1 MASRRHTAGIALLAA
16 AVATSLVACGSGDE
30 PDSVATVTEVV
41 TATSSSP
48 GAPTPSVGSSPTS
61 RGNARLTASFDAL
74 TVAQPVGLAVAPVGG
89 GDVSTFGDQTPQV
102 AWSTIKVPLVM
113 AAERA
118 NGPSQ
123 AESSAIIN
131 SDNSAAETLW
141 ASLGSNDEA
150 AAAVTAVLREG
161 GDEKTTVP
169 SQKLRPE
176 YSIFGQTTWPLANA
190 ATFAA
195 NLPCLPDSGHVVSLM
210 GEVAGNQQ
218 WGVEAIPARTT
229 AVKGGWGP
237 SASGGYVVRQLGLVT
252 LRNGTRTAVAMSTYS
267 PGASMDSGIAALN
280 TVGSW
285 VGRHLASLP
294 SGRCR

>member
-1 MASRRHTAGIALLAA
+1 MASTRHTARIALLAA
-16 AVATSLVACGSGDE
+16 VVATSLAACGSGDG

-48 GAPTPSVGSSPTS
+48 SVPSSSPGTS
-61 RGNARLTASFDAL
+61 GLAASFDAL

-89 GDVSTFGDQTPQV
+89 GEVTTFGDQTPQV
-102 AWSTIKVPLVM
+102 AWSTIKVPLAL

-118 NGPSQ
+118 NGSSR
-123 AESSAIIN
+123 AESSAIID
-131 SDNSAAETLW
+131 SDNSAAESLW
-141 ASLGSNDEA
+141 TSLGSNDEA

-161 GDEKTTVP
+161 GDTTTTVP
-169 SQKLRPE
+169 SRKLRPE
-176 YSIFGQTTWPLANA
+176 YSIFGQTTWPLESA

-195 NLPCLPDSGHVVSLM
+195 DLPCLPDSDHVVSLM
-210 GEVAGNQQ
+210 GDVSGNQQ
-218 WGVEAIPARTT
+218 WGVDVIPARTT

-252 LRNGTRTAVAMSTYS
+252 ARSGARVAVAMSTYS

>member
-16 AVATSLVACGSGDE
+16 VAATSLVACGSGDE

-41 TATSSSP
+41 TATPSSP
-48 GAPTPSVGSSPTS
+48 AAPSPSVGSSS

-89 GDVSTFGDQTPQV
+89 GEVSTFGDQTPQV
-102 AWSTIKVPLVM
+102 AWSTIKVPLAV

-150 AAAVTAVLREG
+150 AAAVTAVLRES

-169 SQKLRPE
+169 SQKLRAE
-176 YSIFGQTTWPLANA
+176 YSIFGQTTWPLENA
-190 ATFAA
+190 VTFAA
-195 NLPCLPDSGHVVSLM
+195 NLPCLPGSGHVVALM

-218 WGVEAIPARTT
+218 WGVEVIPARTT

-237 SASGGYVVRQLGLVT
+237 STSGGYVVRQLGLVT
-252 LRNGTRTAVAMSTYS
+252 LRNGTRAAVAMSTYS
-267 PGASMDSGIAALN
+267 PGASMDSGINALN